1 MTNNIKDNSRQEK
14 PPRVFV
20 EHPGLTPE
28 MASTGIMSLVPTSVL
43 TDDQI
48 ARALAGRDEPSD
60 WQRSGPETKSKN
72 AARCRVLAQEIYSAE
87 RGKPNVSKAE
97 ARRRTVEQLDK
108 LAQKGIK
115 VRVYRADSLR
125 KFVSG

>member
-1 MTNNIKDNSRQEK
+1 MTNTKDDSRQEK

-60 WQRSGPETKSKN
+60 WQRSGPEAKSKK
-72 AARCRVLAQEIYSAE
+72 AARHRATARAIYSAE
-87 RGKPNVSKAE
+87 RVKPEVSKTE
-97 ARRRTVEQLDK
+97 AQRRTVKQLEE
-108 LAQKGIK
+108 LRQKDID
-115 VRVYRADSLR
+115 VHVYRAESIR
-125 KFVSG
+125 KFVDG